1 MTLASGFYPRKL
13 TLVSVSA
20 YPEPVTPPGNPPS
33 SVASRSGAAASAP
46 SGTPAQNRELR
57 ARGRKTMAKLLDAG
71 VKVFADRGY
80 HAARVDDI
88 VKVAKASHGSFYLYF
103 SNKEDL
109 FNALVLQVAEKLAS
123 LASELEALDPSAEGY
138 DAFCEW
144 VGRFAGL
151 YREYGPIIQ
160 AWTEIK
166 VNDTR
171 GESPEPDLFA
181 GLRAELA
188 EHIDSSTGVHADVA
202 ALSIISMIERFNYY
216 VASDQ
221 VRADDEEV
229 VKTLARVTFN
239 ALYPQAG

>member
-1 MTLASGFYPRKL
+1 MG
-13 TLVSVSA
+13 
-20 YPEPVTPPGNPPS
+20 
-33 SVASRSGAAASAP
+33 
-46 SGTPAQNRELR
+46 
-57 ARGRKTMAKLLDAG
+57 KLLHAG
-71 VKVFADRGY
+71 VQVFADRGY

-109 FNALVLQVAEKLAS
+109 FNALVVEVAERLGS
-123 LASELEALDPSAEGY
+123 LASELEVLDPTDAGY

-144 VGRFAGL
+144 VEHFADL

-181 GLRAELA
+181 GLRSELA
-188 EHIDSSTGVHADVA
+188 GHIDPSAGVDPDVA
-202 ALSIISMIERFNYY
+202 ALAIVSMIERFNYY
-216 VASDQ
+216 VASKQ
-221 VRADDEEV
+221 VRADDDEV
-229 VKTLARVTFN
+229 VETLARVTFN
-239 ALYPQAG
+239 ALYPPVG